1 MNERERNSE
10 PVVEGIVVAQ
20 PPVFT
25 WYPRDRNRFLIH
37 WESTRK
43 GTFHVFPPSFFWT
56 ESPAFLSHIIWKRR
70 VEMGV
75 KIKLHMGHNM
85 QTRKSEYLLFY

>member
-10 PVVEGIVVAQ
+10 PVVEGIVAAQ

-25 WYPRDRNRFLIH
+25 RHPRDRHRFLIH

-43 GTFHVFPPSFFWT
+43 GTFHAPPSRLPT
-56 ESPAFLSHIIWKRR
+56 ELNR
-70 VEMGV
+70 
-75 KIKLHMGHNM
+75 
-85 QTRKSEYLLFY
+85 LL